1 MKRQHL
7 ILLANIFIL
16 LVIFPINSRALQD
29 SIAALEMYIPEGQV
43 SSRLFRVYV
52 RDYEIT
58 REMNPV
64 FILNGN
70 NETTEVACK
79 LVDAAQN
86 QIFMKEMED
95 EASMPVSGTLLLF
108 DISNLYTSRFWT
120 SIKVMPVLAWDDIN
134 TQSRRKIIHP
144 DCYFIGHGI
153 GTALW
158 TIAILVILLA
168 GISLVLLLRSKRTDK
183 KVGQLLGVICDEDGQ
198 VSMALLQMGLWTI
211 AVGSMVLAFGLLRL
225 SVPDIPDTLITL
237 MLFAAGTTTAGQYQ
251 SKIRMR
257 EDKKLKEIKGKKDE
271 IEDLSFWMRLNTMFY
286 TEKESDYPSIAK
298 IQVLIW
304 TAITLTLFI
313 YLSINEGELWEVPN
327 ELVILMG
334 ISQATFL
341 GRQQMAIQDVKKEVE
356 KNKPK
361 TENDTTN

>member
-1 MKRQHL
+1 MKKQHF
-7 ILLANIFIL
+7 NL
-16 LVIFPINSRALQD
+16 LVNIVFLLFIFPTNSKASQD
-29 SIAALEMYIPEGQV
+29 SIRSLEMYIPQGQV
-43 SSRLFRVYV
+43 SNRVFKVFV
-52 RDYEIT
+52 RDYDIT
-58 REMNPV
+58 KEMNPEL
-64 FILNGN
+64 ILNGDN
-70 NETTEVACK
+70 KKKEVFCK
-79 LVDAAQN
+79 LIDLAPN
-86 QIFMKEMED
+86 QVYSKKVLD

-108 DISNLYTSRFWT
+108 DISNLNASNLWT
-120 SIKVMPVLAWDDIN
+120 SIKVMPVLAWDDPT
-134 TQSRRKIIHP
+134 TQTKRKIIDP
-144 DCYFIGHGI
+144 GSYFIGHGI
-153 GTALW
+153 GTTIW
-158 TIAILVILLA
+158 TIAILVVILA
-168 GISLVLLLRSKRTDK
+168 GIGLVLVLRNKKGDK
-183 KVGQLLGVICDEDGQ
+183 KVGQLLGAVCDEDGQ

-257 EDKKLKEIKGKKDE
+257 EDKKLKELKGKKDE
-271 IEDLSFWMRLNTMFY
+271 IDDMSFWMRLNTMFY
-286 TEKESDYPSIAK
+286 TEKDSDYPSIAK

-313 YLSINEGELWEVPN
+313 YLSIKEGELWEVPN

-356 KNKPK
+356 KNDPNSK
-361 TENDTTN
+361 

>member
-1 MKRQHL
+1 MKKYHL
-7 ILLANIFIL
+7 FLLVNITILLFT
-16 LVIFPINSRALQD
+16 FPINSKAFQD
-29 SIAALEMYIPEGQV
+29 SLVSLEMYIPEGQV
-43 SSRLFRVYV
+43 SNRVFRVYI
-52 RDYEIT
+52 RDYEVT
-58 REMNPV
+58 REMNPEL
-64 FILNGN
+64 ILNMN
-70 NETTEVACK
+70 NETTTVSCK
-79 LVDAAQN
+79 LVDVARN
-86 QIFMKEMED
+86 QVFMKEIKD
-95 EASMPVSGTLLLF
+95 EVAVPVSGTLLLF
-108 DISNLYTSRFWT
+108 DISSLNTSRFWT
-120 SIKVMPVLAWDDIN
+120 SIKVMPALAWDDFN
-134 TQSRRKIIHP
+134 TQSKRKIIHP

-153 GTALW
+153 GTTIW
-158 TIAILVILLA
+158 TIAIMVIILA
-168 GISLVLLLRSKRTDK
+168 GIGLVLLLRDKKADK

-225 SVPDIPDTLITL
+225 SVPDIPNTLITL
-237 MLFAAGTTTAGQYQ
+237 MVFAAGTTTAGQYQ

-257 EDKKLKEIKGKKDE
+257 EDKKLNELKGKKDE
-271 IEDLSFWMRLNTMFY
+271 IDDMSFWMRLNTMFY

-356 KNKPK
+356 KNDPK
-361 TENDTTN
+361 LNKNPTN